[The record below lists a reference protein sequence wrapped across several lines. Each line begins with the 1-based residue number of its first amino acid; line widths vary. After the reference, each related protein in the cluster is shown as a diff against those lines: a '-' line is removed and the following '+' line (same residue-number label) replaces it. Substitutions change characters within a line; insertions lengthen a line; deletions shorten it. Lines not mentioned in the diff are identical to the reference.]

1 VKKGNLYEQFS
12 EKSLKMTIYKPNN
25 PDRKQG
31 KKLVDG
37 PEVVIDDK
45 IPLTDAKDNG
55 LLLLVRRR
63 PVTNTEVLARRRRI
77 RCVLVLTI
85 LMLVVVLALAVTIFV
100 HKRIWPKPYSFEC
113 RVGYYDDM
121 LSEDPSSSHQ
131 HGVTPNV
138 GSFDEKIE
146 IDPSYER
153 LEVPPVMNFRRS
165 TVMHDFDK
173 NLTAIVDL
181 DHGRC
186 YILPLNPHGVK
197 PPKNLMDLMNKFQ
210 SGYYLPNAKI
220 VRESYKVVIP
230 PIDNIESLGYY
241 IWQECQFYD
250 TFHLVKNEDSAIV
263 KSKQKRSASCAMA
276 GNGFCLGGTYTGS
289 VTCITLADCV

>member
-1 VKKGNLYEQFS
+1 
-12 EKSLKMTIYKPNN
+12 MTIYKPNN

-45 IPLTDAKDNG
+45 LPLTDKSKDDD
-55 LLLLVRRR
+55 LLVFVHRR
-63 PVTNTEVLARRRRI
+63 PITNTEVLARRRRI
-77 RCVLVLTI
+77 RCVLVLMI
-85 LMLVVVLALAVTIFV
+85 LMLVVVVALAVAIFV
-100 HKRIWPKPYSFEC
+100 QKRFWPKPYRFEC

-121 LSEDPSSSHQ
+121 LSEDPSSSPQ
-131 HGVTPNV
+131 HGVAPSL
-138 GSFDEKIE
+138 GSFNETVE
-146 IDPSYER
+146 IDQSFER
-153 LEVPPVMNFRRS
+153 LEVPPLMDFRRS
-165 TVMHDFDK
+165 TIMHDFDK

-181 DHGRC
+181 ASKRC
-186 YILPLNPHGVK
+186 YILPLNPEGVK
-197 PPKNLMDLMNKFQ
+197 PPKNLMDLLNKFQ

-230 PIDNIESLGYY
+230 PMTDKESLGYY
-241 IWQECQFYD
+241 IWHDCQSYE
-250 TFHLVKNEDSAIV
+250 TYRLVKNEDNPIV
-263 KSKQKRSASCAMA
+263 KSRKKRSASCAMA